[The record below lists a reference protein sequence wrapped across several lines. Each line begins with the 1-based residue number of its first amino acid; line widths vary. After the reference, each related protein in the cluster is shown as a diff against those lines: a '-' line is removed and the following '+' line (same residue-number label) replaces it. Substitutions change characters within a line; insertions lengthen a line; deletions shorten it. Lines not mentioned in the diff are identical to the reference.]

1 MRTPSIQ
8 KPRPADFSCPDCV
21 GVLSVEMTNGRR
33 RGYVCQVGHRF
44 STRSLL
50 LAKEKELER
59 TLWAAAVLLLQTAT
73 VHEQFFDEQQW
84 SVETRKALRRR
95 IREATH
101 QFHTLVHMIELTH
114 GAQ

>member
-1 MRTPSIQ
+1 
-8 KPRPADFSCPDCV
+8 
-21 GVLSVEMTNGRR
+21 MTNGRR

-59 TLWAAAVLLLQTAT
+59 ILWAAAVLLLQTAT
-73 VHEQFFDEQQW
+73 VHEQFFDEQTC
-84 SVETRKALRRR
+84 SPETRKALRRR
-95 IREATH
+95 VREATH
-101 QFHTLVHMIELTH
+101 QFHTLVHIIELTH